1 MRRSF
6 FSLNVAQSLRSWF
19 SWNKRVS
26 GSRNDTAGENSED
39 KYFVSRTVNYSSS
52 SAVAAVPS
60 PEAVVLKRIQN
71 YYERHSRG
79 SLASAPFTSTA
90 PLDYAEAV
98 VRARRTFRQYD
109 PSRSLPQAVLKRVLE
124 ATMRAPTAF
133 NLQGW
138 TMVVIQS
145 PEQKKALGKAALS
158 QRHVLDAPTT
168 IVFAGD
174 TEPERNAPLALEMS
188 LDSNTIPP
196 TYAPG
201 YLRNVYYFLHGGTF
215 QAFGALKSI
224 LSMAYTAQTG
234 TPLLSVPVN
243 KTGYAWKQSMIP
255 LTTFVYLAT
264 AAGWET
270 CVLEGIDQNEV
281 RKVAGLPDRF
291 TVPAIVTVGYPLP
304 ASDLGNDSNLSAVN
318 TLSPSAPLSTRFDHS
333 HFIHWERY

>member
-19 SWNKRVS
+19 SW
-26 GSRNDTAGENSED
+26 SRRISDSSSDTAGGISEG
-39 KYFVSRTVNYSSS
+39 KEFKRPTANYSSS
-52 SAVAAVPS
+52 SAVNAAPH
-60 PEAVVLKRIQN
+60 PEAVVMKRIQHH
-71 YYERHSRG
+71 YERHSG
-79 SLASAPFTSTA
+79 GILPSAPFTSTA

-98 VRARRTFRQYD
+98 VRARRTFRLYD
-109 PSRSLPQAVLKRVLE
+109 PSRPLPQAVLKRVLE

-145 PEQKKALGKAALS
+145 AEQKKALGKAALG

-188 LDSNTIPP
+188 LDANTIPP
-196 TYAPG
+196 GYAPG
-201 YLRNVYYFLHGGTF
+201 YLRNVYYYLHGGKF
-215 QAFGALKSI
+215 QAFAALKSV
-224 LSMAYTAQTG
+224 LSATYSAQTG

-255 LTTFVYLAT
+255 LTTFLYLAT

-270 CVLEGIDQNEV
+270 CVLEGIDQEAV

-291 TVPAIVTVGYPLP
+291 TVPAIITVGYPLP
-304 ASDLGNDSNLSAVN
+304 ASDLDKVSNSSAVN
-318 TLSPSAPLSTRFDHS
+318 ALSPATPLSTRFDRS
-333 HFIHWERY
+333 HFIHWDKY